1 LGVKEDT
8 QFSIWLLNFSIDYQ
22 TIGVISRYTYKI
34 CSRQDKFLRADVWRF
49 FSSGHLSYS
58 FPPNSLKVQMAIIGH
73 TIETAF
79 QLNSGTKSDGEE
91 CEREDKDRVECARE
105 IFLLRVS
112 KPRRSEPRRGIKTLR
127 APITLTTRREA
138 SHRIDLQG
146 FLSGTAIS
154 T

>member
-1 LGVKEDT
+1 L
-8 QFSIWLLNFSIDYQ
+8 FSTRTDFYEL
-22 TIGVISRYTYKI
+22 TY
-34 CSRQDKFLRADVWRF
+34 DDF

-146 FLSGTAIS
+146 FLSWYGDQYLAMTLENKEPHKSFILFD
-154 T
+154 

>member
-1 LGVKEDT
+1 
-8 QFSIWLLNFSIDYQ
+8 
-22 TIGVISRYTYKI
+22 
-34 CSRQDKFLRADVWRF
+34 
-49 FSSGHLSYS
+49 
-58 FPPNSLKVQMAIIGH
+58 MAIIGH

-146 FLSGTAIS
+146 FLSWHDDQYLAVTLENKKPHKSFILFE
-154 T
+154 